1 MSNSLLSH
9 GDKPVAFLSV
19 SNRIRAKD
27 FYAGKLGLKV
37 LYEGEFALVL
47 DLNVT
52 TLRISELKTF
62 QPQQFTV
69 LGWEV
74 TDIVSSAKT
83 LMSMSIEPKR
93 YDALEHDELGL
104 WHPPGTSTRVVWFED
119 PDGNVLSLSGPVA

>member
-62 QPQQFTV
+62 QPQIHCAWMGSDGHCLV
-69 LGWEV
+69 CKNIDV
-74 TDIVSSAKT
+74 D
-83 LMSMSIEPKR
+83 
-93 YDALEHDELGL
+93 EH
-104 WHPPGTSTRVVWFED
+104 
-119 PDGNVLSLSGPVA
+119 